1 MTTALTGYMG
11 CGKSTVGNIL
21 AGMLSLPFVD
31 LDEYIVHKTGHS
43 IPELFEN
50 GEEYFRAVEAEAVRD
65 IVCMDKIAGSS
76 TVLALGGGTF
86 GIKPIR
92 GLLLENAVCI
102 YLKTDFRTCLS
113 RIGNMD
119 GRPMMSENAEE
130 LYRRRLPLY
139 EASHYCVETD
149 GKTPEEV
156 AEEIRNLK
164 LFHL

>member
-1 MTTALTGYMG
+1 MTTVLTGFMG
-11 CGKSTVGNIL
+11 SGKSTVGSIL

-31 LDEYIVHKTGHS
+31 LDEYIVHKTGHP

-65 IVCMDKIAGSS
+65 IVCMDKITGSS

-92 GLLLENAVCI
+92 GLLLEDTVCI
-102 YLKTDFRTCLS
+102 YLKTGFKTCMS
-113 RIGNMD
+113 RIENMD
-119 GRPMMSENAEE
+119 SRPMMSENTEK
-130 LYRRRLPLY
+130 LYRERLPLY
-139 EASHYCVETD
+139 ETSHYFVETD

-156 AEEIRNLK
+156 AEEIKNLK
-164 LFHL
+164 FLHL

>member
-1 MTTALTGYMG
+1 MTTALTGFMG
-11 CGKSTVGNIL
+11 SGKSTVGSIL
-21 AGMLSLPFVD
+21 AGMLSLPFID

-65 IVCMDKIAGSS
+65 IVCMDKITGSS

-92 GLLLENAVCI
+92 GLLLENTVCVH
-102 YLKTDFRTCLS
+102 LKTDFRTCMS
-113 RIGNMD
+113 RIENMGD
-119 GRPMMSENAEE
+119 RPMMSESTEE

-139 EASHYCVETD
+139 EASHHCVETD

-156 AEEIRNLK
+156 AEEIKNLNF
-164 LFHL
+164 LHL